1 MRTIL
6 IALLITLATQVGAVE
21 KIYGS
26 FVLNTDIPDTLFF
39 TKEIKANDSF
49 ELRKALRNQDIQNI
63 VLASPGGSIWEA
75 LQIAGIIFD
84 KKLRTYIPRE
94 ANCASAC

>member
-26 FVLNTDIPDTLFF
+26 FVLNTDIPDTLF
-39 TKEIKANDSF
+39 
-49 ELRKALRNQDIQNI
+49 LRKRLKLTTALNYAKPYATRISKI
-63 VLASPGGSIWEA
+63 
-75 LQIAGIIFD
+75 
-84 KKLRTYIPRE
+84 
-94 ANCASAC
+94 

>member
-49 ELRKALRNQDIQNI
+49 ELRKVAL
-63 VLASPGGSIWEA
+63 SE
-75 LQIAGIIFD
+75 
-84 KKLRTYIPRE
+84 
-94 ANCASAC
+94 